1 MYRALA
7 QHRSSGEAAAMRS
20 RPWMFAI
27 ATGAAVLTGCVE
39 KRKPAESAS
48 PARSPAAPAQPPPAK
63 PAEKKVEPVK
73 PPEQKVEPAAKPADA
88 SLGGYL
94 QNLSNAEKTAA
105 KTADLAGLNKTVRQ
119 FEAMEG
125 RLPQSLEELVTKK
138 YLPSLPAPPRGQR
151 LVYDP
156 VTGAVTV
163 APLP

>member
-1 MYRALA
+1 
-7 QHRSSGEAAAMRS
+7 MRS

-39 KRKPAESAS
+39 KRKPVESAS
-48 PARSPAAPAQPPPAK
+48 PARTPPAAPAQPPPAK
-63 PAEKKVEPVK
+63 PAEKKA
-73 PPEQKVEPAAKPADA
+73 EPAAKPADA

-105 KTADLAGLNKTVRQ
+105 KTADLAGLNKTVQQ
-119 FEAMEG
+119 FGAMEG

-138 YLPSLPAPPRGQR
+138 YLSSLPAPPRGQR

-156 VTGAVTV
+156 ATGAVTV